1 MSSNA
6 SENSVDNHEESGESK
21 FSRVAKWRSSIRSG
35 NEFQDNYSINGRC
48 LCLQIF
54 RNKEVEE
61 DHSKALE
68 TIEN

>member
-35 NEFQDNYSINGRC
+35 NAFQDN
-48 LCLQIF
+48 L
-54 RNKEVEE
+54 
-61 DHSKALE
+61 
-68 TIEN
+68 TIDDKKPS